1 MFPLSIPSIYIR
13 IVEVLLIFIIVWDR
27 WSIERFLASTNVT
40 LALKIV
46 VRKFIIMAGDLAVVH
61 MISLVFLRW
70 VVRVSLEWV
79 RTLLITRHII
89 SSGSLESTP
98 WIIIF
103 APYICHYGVWIDL
116 NVDAFDQLLLSE
128 FKLSSLHDVSFL
140 PLRGERFSQF
150 FWNFVNFFV

>member
-27 WSIERFLASTNVT
+27 WSIERFLASANVT
-40 LALKIV
+40 LALEIV

-70 VVRVSLEWV
+70 VVGVSLEWV
-79 RTLLITRHII
+79 WTLLITRHII
-89 SSGSLESTP
+89 SSGPLESTP

-116 NVDAFDQLLLSE
+116 SVDAFDQLLLSE
-128 FKLSSLHDVSFL
+128 FKLSSFHDVSFL

-150 FWNFVNFFV
+150 FWYFVNFFI